1 MVKQIAFSLFLS
13 HIPSKHLQWFSEHIH
28 SLSFAC
34 CIHVTI
40 SQQMYR
46 MRALNSQPSH
56 LALRAITP
64 HSEKHSFY
72 YNRAEHLNFILRF
85 ICRKAEDVKNIVDRE
100 AVSVTSKSPPVR
112 IRCGFPAAIIPLC
125 PSSPPL
131 CLFGDVFLSACDS
144 AVAERGQSICKR
156 WTQPSFSS
164 SFLLMAI
171 IRRLAAV
178 PETCSSC
185 SPAAVG
191 LLHKASI
198 LRGSLG
204 VMPRK

>member
-1 MVKQIAFSLFLS
+1 MYHMNQLNSHPSLPSLGALTLVSQKHQFYCNRAQHLSLFLRFVCLKTEEYYKYWRRQS
-13 HIPSKHLQWFSEHIH
+13 SERNLQI
-28 SLSFAC
+28 SL
-34 CIHVTI
+34 V
-40 SQQMYR
+40 Q
-46 MRALNSQPSH
+46 
-56 LALRAITP
+56 
-64 HSEKHSFY
+64 
-72 YNRAEHLNFILRF
+72 
-85 ICRKAEDVKNIVDRE
+85 
-100 AVSVTSKSPPVR
+100 
-112 IRCGFPAAIIPLC
+112 IRCSLPAVIVPLSPSFPSPL
-125 PSSPPL
+125 S
-131 CLFGDVFLSACDS
+131 LFGYVFLSDCDS

-185 SPAAVG
+185 SPAAVS

-204 VMPRK
+204 VMPRKWQTEKVTRTPKRYTARQI